1 MTVMVMM
8 AVVMM
13 MMPMVIE
20 PRGQPRPPRE
30 SRGGPTGTKSGDQTK
45 NTKEGRKSAGGRHF
59 FQLIAIIESR
69 ALGQERAGL
78 LQYDAVPTFES
89 RAR

>member
-13 MMPMVIE
+13 MMPTVIE
-20 PRGQPRPPRE
+20 PRVQPRPPRE

-45 NTKEGRKSAGGRHF
+45 NTKEGRKSAGGKALFSTDRDHR
-59 FQLIAIIESR
+59 ESSS
-69 ALGQERAGL
+69 GPRAGWTV
-78 LQYDAVPTFES
+78 AV
-89 RAR
+89 

>member
-13 MMPMVIE
+13 MMPMVIA

-30 SRGGPTGTKSGDQTK
+30 SRGGCKS
-45 NTKEGRKSAGGRHF
+45 NFANEC
-59 FQLIAIIESR
+59 
-69 ALGQERAGL
+69 GQE
-78 LQYDAVPTFES
+78 F
-89 RAR
+89 